1 MTGNPRKNAPS
12 TRGRPFGPGN
22 PGRPR
27 GAKNKT
33 TLAVELLL
41 DGEAEALTRKAIELA
56 KAGDTTALRL
66 CLDRIVPLRKDR
78 PVAFDLPI
86 LEHAGDAVKASA
98 AIAKAVAD
106 GDLTPMEAAE
116 LSKVVDA
123 YARAIET
130 TELAT
135 RIVRLEQAQLQRRV

>member
-1 MTGNPRKNAPS
+1 MTDPRKNGPN

-27 GAKNKT
+27 DAKNKT

-41 DGEAEALTRKAIELA
+41 DGEAEALTRKAVELA

-66 CLDRIVPLRKDR
+66 CLDRIVPVRKDR

-106 GDLTPMEAAE
+106 GDLTPMEAAG
-116 LSKVVDA
+116 LAKVVDA

-130 TELAT
+130 TELAA
-135 RIVRLEQAQLQRRV
+135 RIERLEQAQLRRRM